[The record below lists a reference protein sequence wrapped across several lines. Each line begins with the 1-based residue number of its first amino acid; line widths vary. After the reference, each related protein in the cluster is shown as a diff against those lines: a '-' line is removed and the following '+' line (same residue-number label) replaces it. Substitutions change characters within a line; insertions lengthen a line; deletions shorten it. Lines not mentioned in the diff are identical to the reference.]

1 MNRFECDKNKARA
14 NYIKHGVRFTDAG
27 RALNSQY
34 SLTQRST
41 QPNLL
46 NEERN
51 LSITKFANDRAIVIV
66 WTPRD
71 GNVRIISVRHARKR
85 EKEALNAY
93 IQALQ

>member
-27 RALNSQY
+27 RAFNSQY
-34 SLTQRST
+34 SLTQCST
-41 QPNLL
+41 LPNAL

-51 LSITKFANDRAIVIV
+51 LSITKLANDRAIVIV
-66 WTPRD
+66 WTPRH
-71 GNVRIISVRHARKR
+71 GNVRIVSVRHARKR

>member
-41 QPNLL
+41 QPNVL

-51 LSITKFANDRAIVIV
+51 LSITTFANDRAIVIV
-66 WTPRD
+66 WTSRD
-71 GNVRIISVRHARKR
+71 ANVRIISVRYARKR
-85 EKEALNAY
+85 EQEALNAY
-93 IQALQ
+93 IQTLQ